1 MTVTTTQI
9 MTLTMTMTMTMTD
22 RNDTDNDTNNYHI
35 TRPKPIRVRG
45 SCPQRVAGGSQPT
58 CRRVIGWRAR
68 SAKQI
73 AGGLSANR
81 AKRETNLRALW
92 AARGPG
98 NRRRVAETK
107 TQKNIVCGKLL
118 FK

>member
-1 MTVTTTQI
+1 MN
-9 MTLTMTMTMTMTD
+9 LNNNG
-22 RNDTDNDTNNYHI
+22 NDNVDNNHI

-73 AGGLSANR
+73 AGGLSASR
-81 AKRETNLRALW
+81 AKQICARCGRLAGRAI
-92 AARGPG
+92 AGGSRK
-98 NRRRVAETK
+98 RK
-107 TQKNIVCGKLL
+107 QHKNIVCGKLL